1 MTQLSG
7 DLIRHKLPTFTF
19 GQHVIFVPRIGSTNT
34 ELKQYARQGA
44 PEGLLYITDEQL
56 VGRGRLKRSWVAPPG
71 SSLLMSLLF
80 RPQFLEPIQTQQLTM
95 MCCLAML
102 DSIKEH
108 TGLSALVKW
117 PNDIIWTDQKKLA
130 GMLTEA
136 EFDQDR
142 TSWVVVGIGLNVNV
156 DFSRYLDTQA
166 DPSKKLDI
174 AHSDLSL
181 AQTATSLSTILERDT
196 HDLRLP
202 LVQGYLRN
210 VEQRYEALRQGVSP
224 HFEWQRKLADIG
236 KTVTVTKTDRGDQ
249 YSGAITGVDENGA
262 LRLRQVDGSMITI
275 LAGDV
280 TLR

>member
-1 MTQLSG
+1 MSQLSG

-19 GQHVIFVPRIGSTNT
+19 GQHLIFVPQIGSTNT

-44 PEGLLYITDEQL
+44 PEGMLYITDEQL
-56 VGRGRLKRSWVAPPG
+56 VGRGRLERKWVAPAG

-80 RPQFLEPIQTQQLTM
+80 RPDFLEPTQTQQLTM

-117 PNDIIWTDQKKLA
+117 PNDIVWTDRKKLA

-136 EFDQDR
+136 EFDNNR
-142 TSWVVVGIGLNVNV
+142 TSWVVVGMGLNVNI
-156 DFSRYLDTQA
+156 DFNSYTTEEVESA
-166 DPSKKLDI
+166 DNPP
-174 AHSDLSL
+174 L
-181 AQTATSLSTILERDT
+181 AQTATSLSTILERDVSA
-196 HDLRLP
+196 LRLP

-224 HFEWQRKLADIG
+224 HFEWQRKLATIG
-236 KTVTVTKTDRGDQ
+236 QTVTVTETNGGRRYHGTV
-249 YSGAITGVDENGA
+249 TGVDENGA
-262 LRLRQVDGSMITI
+262 LRLRQEDGSIISI